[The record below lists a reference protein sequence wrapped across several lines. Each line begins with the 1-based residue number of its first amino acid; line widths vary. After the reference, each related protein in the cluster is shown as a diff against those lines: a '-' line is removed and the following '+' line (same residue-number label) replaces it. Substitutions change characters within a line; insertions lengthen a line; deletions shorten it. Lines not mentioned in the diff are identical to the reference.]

1 MSKIY
6 VCLPIGNKSLTDLQF
21 LVQQC
26 DCDVEIVGGT
36 AADRVIREGL
46 TSCDGVIV
54 VLEGSLKDLNTIEP
68 GVSFAHKL
76 GKKII
81 SIWPPKSPAQV
92 IPQILEKYG
101 EGLLPWDAQ
110 KLCAAIC
117 GDEFEWAEAGG
128 DAKRGRKIKR
138 HNC

>member
-6 VCLPIGNKSLTDLQF
+6 VCLPTGNKSLIDLQL

-26 DCDVEIVGGT
+26 DCDVEIVDNT
-36 AADRVIREGL
+36 VADRMIREKL
-46 TSCDGVIV
+46 ASCDGIIV

-68 GVSFAHKL
+68 GVSLAHKL

-81 SIWPPKSPAQV
+81 SIWPPKSPAPV

-101 EGLLPWDAQ
+101 EGLLPWDAK

>member
-6 VCLPIGNKSLTDLQF
+6 VCLPVSNKSLIELRLLAQR
-21 LVQQC
+21 C
-26 DCDVEIVGGT
+26 DCDAEIVGGS
-36 AADRVIREGL
+36 AAEQIVREGL
-46 TSCDGVIV
+46 SGCDGLIV

-68 GVSFAHKL
+68 GVSLAHKL

-81 SIWPPKSPAQV
+81 SIWPPKSPAPA

-101 EGLLPWDAQ
+101 EALLPWDAQ

-117 GDEFEWAEAGG
+117 DDELEWADAGG
-128 DAKRGRKIKR
+128 DAVRGRKIKR
-138 HNC
+138 HKC